1 MQYWVRFFFVE
12 FRDRIIANYDEI
24 FGGGAESGLD
34 AVSNF
39 GNKWGWYSSL
49 YALAQGDIRRL
60 EHITELGM
68 HECFM
73 MLSFMK
79 EKNETEAK
87 KINKNF
93 K

>member
-1 MQYWVRFFFVE
+1 VE
-12 FRDRIIANYDEI
+12 FRDRIVADYDEI
-24 FGGGAESGLD
+24 FGGGTESGLD

-39 GNKWGWYSSL
+39 GTKWGWYSSL
-49 YALAQGDIRRL
+49 YALAQGDIRRF

-73 MLSFMK
+73 MLSFIK
-79 EKNETEAK
+79 DKNETEAK
-87 KINKNF
+87 KIKNDF